1 MEILDLKKNLKHLYA
16 PSAKEVTE
24 VAVPRI
30 QYLMIDG
37 TGDPNTTPAYTETVE
52 ALYAVAYTIKFA
64 IKKGRAIDYPVL
76 PLEGLWWM
84 DDMRE
89 FSMEN
94 KNRWKWTMMI
104 AQPDLVGVADVHSAV
119 AEVKK
124 KKNPPALP
132 LLRFD
137 TLDEGDCA
145 QIMHIGPYA
154 DEKPTIQKLHDF
166 IAARGA
172 SLSGKHHEIYLGDP
186 RRTAPEKLKTVIRQ
200 PFTNR

>member
-1 MEILDLKKNLKHLYA
+1 METLDLKKALKHRYA
-16 PSAKEVTE
+16 PSAREVTE
-24 VAVPRI
+24 VTVPRM

-37 TGDPNTTPAYTETVE
+37 TGDPNTAPAYTEAVE

-64 IKKGRAIDYPVL
+64 IKKGRAIDFPIL

-89 FSMEN
+89 YSME
-94 KNRWKWTMMI
+94 KKDQWKWTMMI
-104 AQPDLVGVADVHSAV
+104 AQPDLVGAADVHSAV

-124 KKNPPALP
+124 KKDPPALP

-145 QIMHIGPYA
+145 QIMHLGPYA
-154 DEKPTIQKLHDF
+154 DEKPTIQKLHAY

-200 PFTNR
+200 PFTKP

>member
-1 MEILDLKKNLKHLYA
+1 METLDLKKALKHRYA
-16 PSAKEVTE
+16 PSAREVTE
-24 VAVPRI
+24 VTVPRM

-37 TGDPNTTPAYTETVE
+37 TGDPNTAPAYTEAVE

-64 IKKGRAIDYPVL
+64 IKKGRAIDFPVL

-89 FSMEN
+89 YSME
-94 KNRWKWTMMI
+94 KKDQWKWTMMI
-104 AQPDLVGVADVHSAV
+104 AQPDLVGAADVHSAV

-124 KKNPPALP
+124 KKDPPALP

-145 QIMHIGPYA
+145 QIMHLGPYA
-154 DEKPTIQKLHDF
+154 DEKPTIQKLHAY

-200 PFTNR
+200 PFTKP

>member
-1 MEILDLKKNLKHLYA
+1 METLDLKKALKHLYA
-16 PSAKEVTE
+16 PSAREVTE
-24 VAVPRI
+24 VAVPRM

-37 TGDPNTTPAYTETVE
+37 TGNPSTAPAYTEAVE

-64 IKKGRAIDYPVL
+64 IKKGRAIDFPVL

-89 FSMEN
+89 FSVE
-94 KNRWKWTMMI
+94 KKDRWKWTMMI
-104 AQPDLVGVADVHSAV
+104 AQPDLVTAADLSGAIT
-119 AEVKK
+119 EVKRK
-124 KKNPPALP
+124 KDPPALP

-145 QIMHIGPYA
+145 QIMHLGPYA
-154 DEKPTIQKLHDF
+154 DEKPTIQKLHEY

-172 SLSGKHHEIYLGDP
+172 SLCGKHHEIYLGDP

-200 PFTNR
+200 PFINP

>member
-1 MEILDLKKNLKHLYA
+1 METLDLKKALKHLYA
-16 PSAKEVTE
+16 PSAREVTE
-24 VAVPRI
+24 IAVPRM

-37 TGDPNTTPAYTETVE
+37 MGDPNTAPAYTEAVE

-64 IKKGRAIDYPVL
+64 IKKSRAIDFPVL

-89 FSMEN
+89 FSMA
-94 KNRWKWTMMI
+94 KKDRWKWTMMI
-104 AQPDLVGVADVHSAV
+104 AQAELVTAADVIGAI
-119 AEVKK
+119 AEVKRK
-124 KKNPPALP
+124 KDPPALS

-145 QIMHIGPYA
+145 QIMHLGPYA
-154 DEKPTIQKLHDF
+154 DEKPTIQKLHEY

-200 PFTNR
+200 PFTNP